1 MDTRPARQDAVIE
14 STMYDTMQ
22 RTHKHFTPGG
32 SATSA
37 AHSSSEGHVHTS
49 SMTRK
54 PPPQILT
61 NLLYA
66 HLQSLITLFFLM
78 VVIQIIVR
86 QQHRRRRCARH
97 AGQLESMESMLN
109 IHQPHCMP
117 SLLFVTLVSEV
128 CWAVQLQCPMPEY
141 ADSPGAVTIR
151 TWSPSPQT
159 HFPSVS

>member
-14 STMYDTMQ
+14 STMYHTMQ

-66 HLQSLITLFFLM
+66 HLQSLITFFVM

-86 QQHRRRRCARH
+86 QQNRRRRCARH